1 MHNLPANPMQPYIDA
16 VKVISGGNEVCV
28 SCAHNS
34 DYPGLSDWNHWA
46 IHIGGMCHVGRTFDE
61 AFGKFSPTVEQLCN
75 STT

>member
-46 IHIGGMCHVGRTFDE
+46 IHIGGM
-61 AFGKFSPTVEQLCN
+61 
-75 STT
+75 